1 MKYYNYFDY
10 SLNAF
15 SLVFA
20 GVNFE
25 DIFSIILITIS
36 IISILFKLG
45 VSIYDKIKA
54 KDYKSIQEDIEKAK
68 EELEQLKKLE
78 EDKENGKEN

>member
-25 DIFSIILITIS
+25 DIFSIILIIIS
-36 IISILFKLG
+36 IISILFKLS

-68 EELEQLKKLE
+68 EELEHLKKLE